1 MIFANKKCFYTI
13 WDIFAETDHISE
25 RWAQQG
31 EWELK
36 KLICGENVIHC
47 FHQTKK
53 TGAIKNCLKVAELKF
68 FLEYKKFLPSFEVH
82 FQKYFKQRT
91 RHWSEYD
98 KIIKSRKAFTA
109 LGAIQIIRDTFG
121 ALFRPLPPH
130 VTFFSKWMFLR
141 PKDFELLNEWERKC
155 LLKPYL
161 AFKQKFSW
169 WAFQRVSRIIWV
181 DP

>member
-1 MIFANKKCFYTI
+1 MDPTFNKWSPLWLSPPCTPRGAF
-13 WDIFAETDHISE
+13 
-25 RWAQQG
+25 
-31 EWELK
+31 
-36 KLICGENVIHC
+36 KLGLYLFN
-47 FHQTKK
+47 
-53 TGAIKNCLKVAELKF
+53 L
-68 FLEYKKFLPSFEVH
+68 LEYKNFLPSFEVH

-98 KIIKSRKAFTA
+98 KIIKSRKAFIA
-109 LGAIQIIRDTFG
+109 LGAIQIIRDTFR

-169 WAFQRVSRIIWV
+169 WAFQRVSRIIWM